1 MLLKDLA
8 KQLNLAEDVL
18 QSTLKALKLR
28 AKGEDQDLSPGVMAV
43 LKSEL
48 EDKGLVAKTVE
59 PVKKP
64 ARKAP
69 ARKKAPAKSEDASAE
84 KKPAKKSVKAK
95 AEKSSSVQDQEPAI
109 HPPEEEKAAVD
120 LEVEAKP
127 AVVLKPAGSEKIPHK
142 PLVARYVD
150 PQPAQDQEEVHPKK
164 DLPNDLAQFEK
175 RIEEH
180 VTIVNGKRIIKKVV
194 KTVLVSKRPAEAPAF
209 IAVQPLPKR
218 RSGSRDAHGADHRK
232 HDDKSSSVE
241 SEALP
246 SAPAKR
252 DGPLEDIEIRVPV
265 TVGELAFRIQQ
276 KANVVLKTLMGMG
289 IFASINQNMGADIV
303 QKVCREFGFNFIE
316 MKTQEEQAI
325 AVHEK
330 EKEDPALLKSRAP
343 VVTFMGHVDH
353 GKTSL
358 LDAIRKTKVVDTEH
372 GGITQ
377 HIRAYSV
384 KMPAG
389 RITFLDTPGHAAF
402 TAMRARGAHVT
413 DLVVLVI
420 AANEGIMPQTEE
432 AINHARA
439 AGVPIVVALNK
450 SDLKDANPDMVKKQ
464 LAERDL
470 SPEDWGGKTVVV
482 PVSAITGQGIDTLLE
497 MILLEAEMLQ
507 LKANPDKKAAGIVV
521 EAHMSP
527 GKGALATL
535 IVQSG
540 TIREGDMVVVGPYY
554 GKVKAMFDDRDR
566 NTKEAGPS
574 VPVEILG
581 LSAVPDAG
589 ERFFVVEDEKI
600 ARQIAQVREEK
611 MKVDRLRATSKITLE
626 DLMATREAGEVREL
640 NIVLKGDVQGSVE
653 ALKGA
658 LEKVPSESKEVRIRF
673 IHIGV
678 GEVNPSDVILAH
690 ASKAI
695 IIAFNVGTAS
705 TASDELEKSP
715 VEIRRYAIIYD
726 VVSDIKAALEGLL
739 KPDTKRNFISRAEV
753 RQVFKLSRSGIV
765 AGCYVLKGRMRNRL
779 NVDILRNNETVH
791 TGKIG
796 ALKRF
801 KDDVKEVGEGFEC
814 GITVDGY
821 TAYEVGDIIEA
832 FEIEQIARKL

>member
-8 KQLNLAEDVL
+8 KELNLAEDVL
-18 QSTLKALKLR
+18 QSTLKSLKLR
-28 AKGEDQDLSPGVMAV
+28 AKGEVQDLSPAVMSV

-48 EDKGLVAKTVE
+48 EDKGLIAKKVE
-59 PVKKP
+59 P
-64 ARKAP
+64 
-69 ARKKAPAKSEDASAE
+69 E
-84 KKPAKKSVKAK
+84 KKPAKKAPAK
-95 AEKSSSVQDQEPAI
+95 KVAPSGEKKPA
-109 HPPEEEKAAVD
+109 PKKVAKPEEEKTPDV
-120 LEVEAKP
+120 EEAKKEEVPVVKEHVPETP
-127 AVVLKPAGSEKIPHK
+127 AVKSEVSAKSAPVDKSAHK
-142 PLVARYVD
+142 PQVARYVE
-150 PQPAQDQEEVHPKK
+150 PPTEEEKVAAAQKL
-164 DLPNDLAQFEK
+164 DLPNELAQFEK
-175 RIEEH
+175 RTEEH
-180 VTIVNGKRIIKKVV
+180 VSIVNGKRIIKKVV
-194 KTVLVSKRPAEAPAF
+194 RTVLVTKKPAEAPAF

-218 RSGSRDAHGADHRK
+218 RPASRDGHGVDHKR
-232 HDDKSSSVE
+232 HDDKTATS
-241 SEALP
+241 AADAGP
-246 SAPAKR
+246 QAPAKR
-252 DGPLEDIEIRVPV
+252 DGPLQDIEIRVPV
-265 TVGELAFRIQQ
+265 TVGELAFKLQQ
-276 KANVVLKTLMGMG
+276 KANIVLKTLMGMG
-289 IFASINQNMGADIV
+289 IFASINQNLGADIV
-303 QKVCREFGFNFIE
+303 QKVCQEFGFNLIE
-316 MKTQEEQAI
+316 MKSQEEQAI

-330 EKEDPALLKSRAP
+330 EKEDPALLKPRAP

-384 KMPAG
+384 KLPKG
-389 RITFLDTPGHAAF
+389 DITFLDTPGHAAF

-439 AGVPIVVALNK
+439 AGVSIVVALNK

-464 LAERDL
+464 LMEHDL
-470 SPEDWGGKTVVV
+470 TPEDWGGKTVVV
-482 PVSAITGQGIDTLLE
+482 PVSAVTGQGIDNLLD

-507 LKANPDKKAAGIVV
+507 LRANPDKKSAGIVV

-540 TIREGDMVVVGPYY
+540 TLHEGDMVVVGPYY
-554 GKVKAMFDDRDR
+554 GKVKALFDDHDR
-566 NTKEAGPS
+566 HVKEAGPS
-574 VPVEILG
+574 MPVEILG

-589 ERFFVVEDEKI
+589 ERFFVVEDEKV
-600 ARQIAQVREEK
+600 ARQIALVREEK
-611 MKVDRLRATSKITLE
+611 LKADRLRSTSKITLE
-626 DLMATREAGEVREL
+626 DLLATRQAGEVRDL

-658 LEKVPSESKEVRIRF
+658 LEKVPSESKEVRIKF
-673 IHIGV
+673 IHVGV

-695 IIAFNVGTAS
+695 IISFNVGTAS
-705 TASDELEKSP
+705 TATDELEKSP
-715 VEIRRYAIIYD
+715 VEIRRYTVIYD
-726 VVSDIKAALEGLL
+726 IVSDVKAALEGLL
-739 KPDTKRNFISRAEV
+739 KPDTKRIFLARAEV
-753 RQVFKLSRSGIV
+753 RQVFKLSKSGIV
-765 AGCYVLKGRMRNRL
+765 AGCYILKGRMRNRL
-779 NVDILRNNETVH
+779 SVDIIRNSVTVH

-796 ALKRF
+796 VLKRF

-814 GITVDGY
+814 GISVDGY

-832 FEIEQIARKL
+832 FEVEEIARKL